1 MPATP
6 FDKFEAVNKLLDFQ
20 LDRDFFITKQ
30 DASDQRKPKI
40 TIGSEQYTRV
50 ELHKKTVPQL
60 KNLCNLGGFEVTGT
74 GKHSTKCLKQDYL
87 QTLDMQFK
95 KLVKKPIDKAR
106 AVAKKIEDGPPMF
119 TLYKNQFNGID
130 NVDQRVGYMKSK
142 IRISLLNYKL
152 RFVLALLQTLFVQS
166 AALANEY
173 FLLKKIRNRFA
184 NNKFSTVDRVD
195 YLLSLWKKKAE
206 AETR

>member
-20 LDRDFFITKQ
+20 LDRDFVITKQ
-30 DASDQRKPKI
+30 DAS
-40 TIGSEQYTRV
+40 
-50 ELHKKTVPQL
+50 
-60 KNLCNLGGFEVTGT
+60 
-74 GKHSTKCLKQDYL
+74 
-87 QTLDMQFK
+87 
-95 KLVKKPIDKAR
+95 IDKAR
-106 AVAKKIEDGPPMF
+106 AVAKKIEDFPPMF

-130 NVDQRVGYMKSK
+130 NDQRLGYMKSK